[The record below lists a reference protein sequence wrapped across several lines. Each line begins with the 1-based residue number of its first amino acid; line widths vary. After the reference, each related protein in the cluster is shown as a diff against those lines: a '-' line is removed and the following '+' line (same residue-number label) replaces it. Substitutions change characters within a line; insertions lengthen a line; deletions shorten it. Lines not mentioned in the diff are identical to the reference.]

1 MEAFAQG
8 CRGQIAPLAIG
19 TRGHFG
25 ERVARIGKHDGVAR
39 ARRAFNQGRGGRPSE
54 KRRRK
59 DRGPRR
65 NGIVGDLHRHGGRAG
80 VARDVGRN
88 P

>member
-65 NGIVGDLHRHGGRAG
+65 NGIVSDLHRHGGRAG